1 MTAYSSNEIVDI
13 ILVLGEAGRNCRA
26 KNCIVIDIRL
36 NDIQMQ
42 IRRILLRKRIHK
54 QNRKQINAEDDVN
67 DL

>member
-1 MTAYSSNEIVDI
+1 MKSLILFLCLVKLDEIV
-13 ILVLGEAGRNCRA
+13 EQ

-36 NDIQMQ
+36 DDIQMQ

-54 QNRKQINAEDDVN
+54 QNRKQTNAEDDVN

>member
-1 MTAYSSNEIVDI
+1 VKLDEIV
-13 ILVLGEAGRNCRA
+13 EQ

-36 NDIQMQ
+36 DDIQMQ

-54 QNRKQINAEDDVN
+54 QNRKQTNAEDDVN